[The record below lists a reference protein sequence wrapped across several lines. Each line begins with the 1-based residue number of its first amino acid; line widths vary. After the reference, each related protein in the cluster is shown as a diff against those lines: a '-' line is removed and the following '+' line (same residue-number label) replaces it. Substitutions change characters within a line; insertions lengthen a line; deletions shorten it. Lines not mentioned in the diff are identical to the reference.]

1 MAGEVAAHAR
11 GTIHHW
17 QIRNE
22 PDLDTRFDG
31 PPQEYARMLG
41 LAHLHI
47 KARVPE
53 ATIVLGGLLRSP
65 NEGWLELFFAAA
77 GPDAA
82 RSFDVASVHVRGRL
96 AVVVGQ
102 LRAVRAA
109 FARYGF
115 VGPFWVTEH
124 AYPADPVYQPEPA
137 FGSGEPGQAAYLTE
151 SVLTLAEAGAEQVF
165 VTLKDDFAG
174 QFASEGVVEIA
185 GTAPYESRRK
195 LSFHALG
202 RLSGRW
208 NELWALTCSGADT
221 SSLSRCM
228 TSSSTRNGWLP
239 GWLAAVGAMPASL
252 SGPTSEPP
260 GRSCRPPDSAAAGR
274 SPGPRAQHGNVH
286 TFFRPASCA
295 QPNAPPLVLS
305 GWPNGVS
312 RATVKKP

>member
-1 MAGEVAAHAR
+1 MTVLTTRDYGGAYMTVSEVAAELACSEPTVRRRIRDGSLPAVLAVLERTPTFISSCRERWPQAGGCAPSDPEEWGRLAGEVAAHAR

-41 LAHLHI
+41 LAHRHI

-124 AYPADPVYQPEPA
+124 AYPADPVYQPEP
-137 FGSGEPGQAAYLTE
+137 
-151 SVLTLAEAGAEQVF
+151 
-165 VTLKDDFAG
+165 
-174 QFASEGVVEIA
+174 
-185 GTAPYESRRK
+185 
-195 LSFHALG
+195 
-202 RLSGRW
+202 RLRQ
-208 NELWALTCSGADT
+208 
-221 SSLSRCM
+221 R
-228 TSSSTRNGWLP
+228 
-239 GWLAAVGAMPASL
+239 
-252 SGPTSEPP
+252 
-260 GRSCRPPDSAAAGR
+260 
-274 SPGPRAQHGNVH
+274 
-286 TFFRPASCA
+286 
-295 QPNAPPLVLS
+295 
-305 GWPNGVS
+305 
-312 RATVKKP
+312 